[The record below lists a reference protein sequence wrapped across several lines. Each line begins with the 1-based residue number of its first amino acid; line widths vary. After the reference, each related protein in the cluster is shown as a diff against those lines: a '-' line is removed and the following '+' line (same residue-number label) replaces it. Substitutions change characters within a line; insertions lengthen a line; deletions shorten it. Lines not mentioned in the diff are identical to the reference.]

1 MSSPASTADSMT
13 VGDPSPDEAARNR
26 IVIGLL
32 LVATFVVILNET
44 VMGVALPRLMED
56 LGITASA
63 GQWLTSGFL
72 LTMSVVIPVTGFL
85 MQRLP
90 TRAVFILAM
99 STFCAGTLIAA
110 LAPGFPVLLV
120 GRVVQAVGTAIMMP
134 LLMTTVMTLVPPQSR
149 GRVMGN
155 ISIVISVAPALG
167 PTISGL
173 ILNVLDWRWMFWLV
187 LPIAVAA
194 LALGVAMMRNVTET
208 RAAPLDILS
217 VVLSALGFGGLVYGL
232 SALGGEAQGDGALP
246 LWVVPVVGAVALV
259 LFLLRQVA
267 LQKRDRALLD
277 LRTLA
282 IPAYAIAVAILAVSM
297 MGLFGAVVLLPI
309 LMQNVHGLSTLQS
322 GLLLL
327 PGGMVMGLMAPWVGR
342 QFDRRGPK
350 PLVIPGAM
358 LTTAA
363 LVLLAVSGSSIPL
376 LVAAHVV
383 LSVGL
388 ALLFTPL
395 FSSGL
400 GALPPE
406 LYSHGS
412 AMVGAVQQVAGAAGI
427 AALVSVMT
435 IRSGALMAAGAEPAA
450 ALSGGLHAAF
460 WLGAAVSVLA
470 VVGVF
475 FVKRP
480 PMGAGG
486 HGH

>member
-1 MSSPASTADSMT
+1 
-13 VGDPSPDEAARNR
+13 
-26 IVIGLL
+26 
-32 LVATFVVILNET
+32 
-44 VMGVALPRLMED
+44 
-56 LGITASA
+56 
-63 GQWLTSGFL
+63 
-72 LTMSVVIPVTGFL
+72 
-85 MQRLP
+85 
-90 TRAVFILAM
+90 
-99 STFCAGTLIAA
+99 
-110 LAPGFPVLLV
+110 
-120 GRVVQAVGTAIMMP
+120 
-134 LLMTTVMTLVPPQSR
+134 
-149 GRVMGN
+149 
-155 ISIVISVAPALG
+155 
-167 PTISGL
+167 
-173 ILNVLDWRWMFWLV
+173 
-187 LPIAVAA
+187 
-194 LALGVAMMRNVTET
+194 
-208 RAAPLDILS
+208 
-217 VVLSALGFGGLVYGL
+217 
-232 SALGGEAQGDGALP
+232 
-246 LWVVPVVGAVALV
+246 
-259 LFLLRQVA
+259 
-267 LQKRDRALLD
+267 
-277 LRTLA
+277 
-282 IPAYAIAVAILAVSM
+282 
-297 MGLFGAVVLLPI
+297 
-309 LMQNVHGLSTLQS
+309 
-322 GLLLL
+322 
-327 PGGMVMGLMAPWVGR
+327 
-342 QFDRRGPK
+342 
-350 PLVIPGAM
+350 M

-363 LVLLAVSGSSIPL
+363 LVLLAVSGRSIPL